1 MAGTR
6 IPDDLHQQ
14 LQVIRA
20 ELLREFGSEAP
31 ALQDMVNVAV
41 TRFMESW
48 QTAERQAILEALRE
62 SREKARSRMGQ
73 RGYL

>member
-6 IPDDLHQQ
+6 IPDDLHKQ

-20 ELLREFGSEAP
+20 ELLRELGSEAP

-41 TRFMESW
+41 TRFIESW
-48 QTAERQAILEALRE
+48 QTAERQAVLEALLE

-73 RGYL
+73 RD

>member
-31 ALQDMVNVAV
+31 VLQDMVNVAIKK
-41 TRFMESW
+41 FIESW
-48 QTAERQAILEALRE
+48 QTADRQKNLEALLE

-73 RGYL
+73 RD

>member
-31 ALQDMVNVAV
+31 VLQDMVNVAISK
-41 TRFMESW
+41 FIESW
-48 QTAERQAILEALRE
+48 QTADRQKILEALLE

-73 RGYL
+73 RD

>member
-6 IPDDLHQQ
+6 IPDELHLQ

-31 ALQDMVNVAV
+31 VLQDMVNVAL
-41 TRFMESW
+41 TRFIESW
-48 QTAERQAILEALRE
+48 QTAERQALLETLLE

-73 RGYL
+73 RD

>member
-20 ELLREFGSEAP
+20 ELLRELGSEAP
-31 ALQDMVNVAV
+31 VLQDMVNVAV
-41 TRFMESW
+41 TRFIESW
-48 QTAERQAILEALRE
+48 QTAERQAILEALLE

-73 RGYL
+73 RD

>member
-20 ELLREFGSEAP
+20 ELLRELGSESP
-31 ALQDMVNVAV
+31 ALQDMVNVAI
-41 TRFMESW
+41 TRFIESW
-48 QTAERQAILEALRE
+48 QTVERQEILKILLE

-73 RGYL
+73 RD

>member
-20 ELLREFGSEAP
+20 ELLGELGSEAP
-31 ALQDMVNVAV
+31 ALQDMVNVAL
-41 TRFMESW
+41 TRFIESW
-48 QTAERQAILEALRE
+48 QTVERQEILKALLE

-73 RGYL
+73 RD

>member
-20 ELLREFGSEAP
+20 ELLRKLGSEAP

-41 TRFMESW
+41 TRFIESW
-48 QTAERQAILEALRE
+48 QTAERQAILEALLE

-73 RGYL
+73 RD

>member
-20 ELLREFGSEAP
+20 ELLGELGSEAP
-31 ALQDMVNVAV
+31 ALQDMVNVAI
-41 TRFMESW
+41 TRFIESW
-48 QTAERQAILEALRE
+48 QTAERQEILQALLE

-73 RGYL
+73 RD

>member
-14 LQVIRA
+14 IQVIRA
-20 ELLREFGSEAP
+20 ELLRELGSEAP
-31 ALQDMVNVAV
+31 ALQDIVNVAIA
-41 TRFMESW
+41 RFIERW
-48 QTAERQAILEALRE
+48 QTVERQEILEALLE

-73 RGYL
+73 RD

>member
-14 LQVIRA
+14 LQIIRA
-20 ELLREFGSEAP
+20 ELLGELGSEAP
-31 ALQDMVNVAV
+31 ALQDMVNVAL
-41 TRFMESW
+41 TRFIESW
-48 QTAERQAILEALRE
+48 QTVERQEILKALLE

-73 RGYL
+73 RD

>member
-20 ELLREFGSEAP
+20 ELLRELGSEAP
-31 ALQDMVNVAV
+31 ALQDMVNVAI
-41 TRFMESW
+41 TRLIESW
-48 QTAERQAILEALRE
+48 QAGERQEILKALLE

-73 RGYL
+73 RD

>member
-14 LQVIRA
+14 LQMIRA
-20 ELLREFGSEAP
+20 ELLRELGSEAP
-31 ALQDMVNVAV
+31 ALQDMVNVAI
-41 TRFMESW
+41 TRFIESW
-48 QTAERQAILEALRE
+48 QTVESQEILKALLE

-73 RGYL
+73 RD

>member
-14 LQVIRA
+14 LQIIRA
-20 ELLREFGSEAP
+20 ELLGKFGSEAP
-31 ALQDMVNVAV
+31 ALQDMVNVAL
-41 TRFMESW
+41 TRFIESW
-48 QTAERQAILEALRE
+48 QTMERQEILKALLE

-73 RGYL
+73 RD

>member
-6 IPDDLHQQ
+6 ISDHLHQQ

-20 ELLREFGSEAP
+20 ELLRELGSEAP
-31 ALQDMVNVAV
+31 ALQDMVNVAIA
-41 TRFMESW
+41 RFIESW
-48 QTAERQAILEALRE
+48 QTEERQEILKALLE

-73 RGYL
+73 RD

>member
-20 ELLREFGSEAP
+20 ELLGELGSEAP
-31 ALQDMVNVAV
+31 ALQDMVNVAL
-41 TRFMESW
+41 TRFIESW
-48 QTAERQAILEALRE
+48 QKVERQEILKALLE

-73 RGYL
+73 RD

>member
-14 LQVIRA
+14 LQIIRA

-31 ALQDMVNVAV
+31 VLQDMVNVAL
-41 TRFMESW
+41 TKFIESW
-48 QTAERQAILEALRE
+48 QTAERQEILKALLD
-62 SREKARSRMGQ
+62 SREKARSRMGH
-73 RGYL
+73 RD

>member
-14 LQVIRA
+14 LQMIRA
-20 ELLREFGSEAP
+20 ELLLELGSEAP
-31 ALQDMVNVAV
+31 ALQDMVNVAI
-41 TRFMESW
+41 TRFIESW
-48 QTAERQAILEALRE
+48 KTVERQKILKALLE

-73 RGYL
+73 RD

>member
-14 LQVIRA
+14 LQMIRA
-20 ELLREFGSEAP
+20 ELLRELGSEAP
-31 ALQDMVNVAV
+31 ALQDMVNVAL
-41 TRFMESW
+41 TRFVESW
-48 QTAERQAILEALRE
+48 QTVERQEILEALLE

-73 RGYL
+73 RD